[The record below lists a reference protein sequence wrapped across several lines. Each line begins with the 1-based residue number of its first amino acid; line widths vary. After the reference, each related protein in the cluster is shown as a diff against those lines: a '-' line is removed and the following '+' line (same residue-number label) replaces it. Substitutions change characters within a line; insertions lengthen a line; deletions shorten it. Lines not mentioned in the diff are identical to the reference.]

1 MAEELLQG
9 KTDIVVDGNI
19 SADKLLQLIRH
30 NAEEDFLDYKLNYD
44 HKDKKQKLELVRDLV
59 SMANTQGGYIVIG
72 VGENKEVGTGFIPV
86 GIDEECQ
93 RGLDI
98 TKIYDQLTPF
108 IVPRLDI
115 RLTIYS
121 LPELENN
128 TFALIYVAQGTE
140 LPIIFE
146 QDGSFQGKK
155 RTETKFHKGDT
166 YVRRGAASVRAD
178 QNDIRRFVSLIRRR
192 EKETWTEE
200 ILGLTDLKQRIEAVL
215 AFFSGQAAPD
225 LQQFR
230 GPTFSEMM
238 FYVDDLVFDRH
249 ILDLL
254 EIGNTIGLTRYL
266 EEAWPTFV
274 ANVNDNLSVDD
285 SELERVKDNK
295 LRPILDC
302 LTAIAAIA
310 VRYDRSELFS
320 TAVDKLYEVFRHAS
334 ELAFPTPQHSELH
347 YGTTWVWEEITAR
360 VYALGA
366 LLVKMHRYTWIPVL
380 SLRTMDTGATI
391 YSWMRFGGVMLSRA
405 QRLDAP
411 SLCPL
416 GISFIKESPLFRRL
430 FGQNEDEIID
440 YTCQF
445 DFLQGVHTLHAGLNP
460 YPSFGAYYNY
470 HTVPIVR
477 ELIRD
482 TPARQ
487 AIQGISDQELAQI
500 IDWLDEKAASAFF
513 NFAGW
518 DRGEWMDPSIDE
530 FLDKNLPRQN
540 P

>member
-1 MAEELLQG
+1 MEEEPLQG

-19 SADKLLQLIRH
+19 PADKLLQLIRH
-30 NAEEDFLDYKLNYD
+30 NAEEDFLDYKLRYD
-44 HKDKKQKLELVRDLV
+44 HKDTEQKVELVRDLV

-72 VGENKEVGTGFIPV
+72 VAENKEVGTGFIPV

-98 TKIYDQLTPF
+98 TKIFDQLAPF

-155 RTETKFHKGDT
+155 GTKTKFHKGDI

-178 QNDIRRFVSLIRRR
+178 QNDVRRFVSLIRRR
-192 EKETWTEE
+192 EKESWTED
-200 ILGLTDLKQRIEAVL
+200 ILGLTNLAQQIEAVL
-215 AFFSGQAAPD
+215 ALFSGQANPE
-225 LQQFR
+225 LQR
-230 GPTFSEMM
+230 LYSLTFDDAM
-238 FYVDDLVFDRH
+238 FYVDDATFYQH
-249 ILDLL
+249 ILKLL
-254 EIGNTIGLTRYL
+254 ETGNVIGVSQYL
-266 EEAWPTFV
+266 EEALPTFV
-274 ANVNDNLSVDD
+274 AHVSANLSSDD
-285 SELERVKDNK
+285 VELERVKDNK
-295 LRPILDC
+295 LAPILDC
-302 LTAIAAIA
+302 ITVVAAVA
-310 VRYDRSELFS
+310 VKYDRTEFFS
-320 TAVDKLYEVFRHAS
+320 NAVDKLYEVLRRVS
-334 ELAFPTPQHSELH
+334 DLSFPTPEGPDFH
-347 YGTTWVWEEITAR
+347 YGANWVWKEIIAR

-366 LLVKMHRYTWIPVL
+366 LLVREKRYLWMPEVSLKKMG
-380 SLRTMDTGATI
+380 MGTI
-391 YSWMRFGGVMLSRA
+391 TYSWMRFAGIMLSRA
-405 QRLDAP
+405 RQLDVP

-416 GISFIKESPLFRRL
+416 GISFIQESPLFSRL
-430 FGQNEDEIID
+430 FGQNEDEITD
-440 YTCQF
+440 FMCQF
-445 DFLQGVHTLHAGLNP
+445 DFLQSVHVLHAGMNA

-470 HTVPIVR
+470 RTVPIVR

-487 AIQGISDQELAQI
+487 ALQGISDQELAQI